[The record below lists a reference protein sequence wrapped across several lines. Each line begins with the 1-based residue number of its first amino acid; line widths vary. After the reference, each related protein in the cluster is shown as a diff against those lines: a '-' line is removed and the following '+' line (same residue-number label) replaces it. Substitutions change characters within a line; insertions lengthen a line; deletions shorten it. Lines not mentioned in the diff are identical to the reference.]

1 MDAEHLQDR
10 INAAPTLRRLQAKLQ
25 DTLQFH
31 ADGTAQLDP
40 ILVLT
45 LISTLV
51 QIIIYCRQQHSD
63 DEITATIR
71 DLRSVAPRKLIRV
84 RRQLKKTW
92 VEYCAQQHLDAQLK
106 NPILPAIYE
115 LSEAL
120 DDSDIRDFLALA
132 SAG

>member
-1 MDAEHLQDR
+1 MDADYLQDR
-10 INAAPTLRRLQAKLQ
+10 INAAPALRRLQAKLQ

-40 ILVLT
+40 ILIMMI
-45 LISTLV
+45 ISTLIQV
-51 QIIIYCRQQHSD
+51 ITYCRKKQD
-63 DEITATIR
+63 DAAISATIR

-92 VEYCAQQHLDAQLK
+92 DEYCATQQINPQQK

-115 LSEAL
+115 LSETL
-120 DDSDIRDFLALA
+120 DDGDIREFLALA
-132 SAG
+132 PAE